1 MYSAVQYLFYV
12 AVSALHYCSVMYCT
26 PLYNIYFITV
36 LTYTIVVYSTVLCTV
51 LSVHFVVL
59 YSAVHF
65 SGFKP
70 DILYTLSVRL
80 CTLCMVAVHSNL
92 CCVCTLCILLEREGS
107 LLARI
112 GFLYRST
119 NGGGGSGQCRYPPIL
134 CSNSVVRPSH
144 RGTTC

>member
-1 MYSAVQYLFYV
+1 MTVHFIVCWIVLRCTILDLHYCSVMYCTLYNFVLYI

-26 PLYNIYFITV
+26 PLYNICFITV
-36 LTYTIVVYSTVLCTV
+36 LTLHFVVYSTVLCTV

-92 CCVCTLCILLEREGS
+92 CCVCTLCIPVEREGS

-112 GFLYRST
+112 G
-119 NGGGGSGQCRYPPIL
+119 
-134 CSNSVVRPSH
+134 
-144 RGTTC
+144 